1 MAKTKLKGNQV
12 ETFTT
17 TIEGVVPAPITVSG
31 KVLSDNGTWIT
42 PPGGGGTIITS
53 GTSIPTGG
61 SDGDI
66 YLQYT

>member
-17 TIEGVVPAPITVSG
+17 TIDGVVPAPTTVSG

-42 PPGGGGTIITS
+42 PPGGGSGLTFQEVYRVNTI
-53 GTSIPTGG
+53 
-61 SDGDI
+61 
-66 YLQYT
+66 LNNL

>member
-17 TIEGVVPAPITVSG
+17 TTDGVVPAPTTVSG
-31 KVLSDNGTWIT
+31 KVLSDSGTWIT
-42 PPGGGGTIITS
+42 PSGGGGTIITS